1 MTEWKTAALSDL
13 GEIVGG
19 ATPSTSREDY
29 YNGQI
34 PWLTPKDLAG
44 YPSRYIRRGQRSITQ
59 AGLDSCSARIMP
71 KGTVLFSSRAPIGY
85 VAIAENDLCTNQ
97 GFKSIVPN
105 PGVSSLFL
113 YYLLRCHR
121 DRIEAMGSGT
131 TFKEVS
137 GATMRGIQVRVPAD
151 PGVQARIAGILDALD
166 TKIEL
171 NHRVSAN
178 LRQQAQALF
187 RQWVIDSP
195 DARGWRRGT
204 FSQLIENAFG
214 GDWGRESP
222 EGGCVQPV
230 YCLRGADIP
239 EVCAGGRGKMP
250 TRYIRPKSLKTRRLL
265 DGDLV
270 VEVSGGSPTQSTGR
284 AAVISQA
291 LLDRYDKGLVCT
303 NFCRALRPA
312 EGYGMFLYHYWQH
325 LYDLGMFFPYE
336 NGTTGIKNLDL
347 AGLLQAE
354 PIVIPPPQLVRRF
367 DGVCQA
373 VAAKV
378 YANGL
383 ESERLA
389 ALRDLL
395 LPRLMSGELDV
406 SGLRI

>member
-1 MTEWKTAALSDL
+1 
-13 GEIVGG
+13 
-19 ATPSTSREDY
+19 
-29 YNGQI
+29 
-34 PWLTPKDLAG
+34 
-44 YPSRYIRRGQRSITQ
+44 
-59 AGLDSCSARIMP
+59 
-71 KGTVLFSSRAPIGY
+71 
-85 VAIAENDLCTNQ
+85 
-97 GFKSIVPN
+97 
-105 PGVSSLFL
+105 
-113 YYLLRCHR
+113 
-121 DRIEAMGSGT
+121 
-131 TFKEVS
+131 
-137 GATMRGIQVRVPAD
+137 
-151 PGVQARIAGILDALD
+151 
-166 TKIEL
+166 
-171 NHRVSAN
+171 
-178 LRQQAQALF
+178 
-187 RQWVIDSP
+187 
-195 DARGWRRGT
+195 
-204 FSQLIENAFG
+204 
-214 GDWGRESP
+214 
-222 EGGCVQPV
+222 
-230 YCLRGADIP
+230 
-239 EVCAGGRGKMP
+239 MP

-303 NFCRALRPA
+303 NFCRALRPV

-354 PIVIPPPQLVRRF
+354 PIVIPPPRLVRRF